1 MSQRFHIRQSEQG
14 DRRWLSM
21 LIDAMEE
28 ASRPEIRNVPCDK
41 QVLAAVEARLS
52 RPAVAYPCYGSS
64 FSFRN

>member
-1 MSQRFHIRQSEQG
+1 MSQRFHVRQSEQN

-21 LIDAMEE
+21 LIEAMEE

-41 QVLAAVEARLS
+41 QALAAVEARLA
-52 RPAVAYPCYGSS
+52 RPHCYGSP

>member
-1 MSQRFHIRQSEQG
+1 
-14 DRRWLSM
+14 M